1 MTGAL
6 PEPPALAALREAV
19 QRLRRFGGDQLV
31 RDMTVVFVE
40 DVPTRLAAARAGV
53 AEGDRR
59 RVEHAV
65 HSLKA
70 SCGQFGA
77 TAMQQRAAAAERL
90 AREGTLDAVPPLL
103 DELAAEF
110 RDVRAWVAREAGAP
124 ARE

>member
-1 MTGAL
+1 MTRPA

-31 RDMTVVFVE
+31 RDMTAVFVE
-40 DVPTRLAAARAGV
+40 DVPSRLAAARAGI

-77 TAMQQRAAAAERL
+77 TAMQQRAAAAEQL
-90 AREGTLDAVPPLL
+90 ARDGALDAVPPLL

-110 RDVRAWVAREAGAP
+110 RHVRRWVAREAGARG
-124 ARE
+124 RE